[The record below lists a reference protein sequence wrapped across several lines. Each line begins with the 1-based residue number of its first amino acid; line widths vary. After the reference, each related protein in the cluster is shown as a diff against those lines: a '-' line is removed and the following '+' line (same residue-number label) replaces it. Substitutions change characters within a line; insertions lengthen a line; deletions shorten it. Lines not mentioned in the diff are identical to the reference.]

1 MHLQQYFCQQQHDMI
16 FYQEKEKQVQEFNQ
30 HLSFFIQQEGSSNYK
45 YLNQLNK
52 KQNQEE
58 EQKRENLNKF
68 YKVLLYPKSLIR
80 SKLKIKVFR
89 RLYKRGR
96 QNCSHTRE
104 VVKQILKLE
113 EKQMDQAKQFSDKKK
128 KEVPIMKQKESVLL
142 QRSNESIILELKQKN
157 IIFTKLPTR
166 LVNIILEMLDPNEVP
181 VLRCVC
187 RWFKDYIDSNDNL
200 IAIQVFS
207 LFFPK
212 QVDFFCDYGEND
224 IFLQERA
231 KKNYLISHNTRN
243 QSKWRSFLKIYR
255 DVRESF
261 LAANYK
267 IFLFGYEQKEKQQKK
282 EQANQNSLLDQNN
295 HFNDNKNEAA
305 SKLGGL
311 APLPFDDDIDD
322 SIDQKGAGVNFD
334 QLGFNASSS
343 QQDESGK
350 NQQEESLFKFNM
362 QDQESGEN
370 QNTNQQ
376 QPLFK
381 LKQSQDSDNANSSQ
395 NTENQDVCSM
405 DFSKHK
411 IQAQKMSQ
419 TTSKYIWAVLKDP
432 PLPILKLRRENIG
445 NYCNTWFQNKLAE
458 VLWEGSRQI
467 GIGLHKFTEEEQP
480 LLSINNIIRDNK
492 QYFIDEIKQFCE
504 KWPFQKNQILNL
516 RYYFYKD
523 KPTFSYVSRQTKKKL
538 TGSFNNKQTSPR
550 IQFNTKQSRNLSTLE
565 DQGYANILDIN
576 KTFQSQVNTNFAS
589 QNSKPNPVVF
599 NFFENNNNNHS
610 NRNSLDQNASPTKS
624 QIVQQNIQGQK
635 GLFDN
640 IFQFAHKQPDHEND
654 FFTDLDLDNQEEE
667 EENNQFEAD
676 DLMMQM
682 KQKPLLLC
690 FIENLVDLFI
700 FKCQLIYE
708 YLKEHMN
715 GQNVN
720 ESSGIKKNG
729 FDLLSEYN
737 IKWNIY
743 IAFLN
748 EIEEQLK
755 DVFEVYN
762 EAFDQIFEDFPQHP
776 RMSIWRLMVKIWIQE
791 IYSKD
796 EIKENLYGCFLKI
809 LSIRR
814 QENFQFQMK
823 QIELDSKVQQQY
835 YMPDQLEYISL
846 TLLNNLTKNKNFSL
860 LNYGEGY
867 DYFHSFF
874 SKNQYH
880 ADSLLSSFVES
891 TVDLSLNE
899 ISVHFLGHSQV
910 QMDKPYLEL
919 EKQLLDSS
927 QIYFRHQ
934 QSMFLSNPSNYLLF
948 LKGDLKYV
956 SKIFKERSQ
965 TLLRRKMLEHWK
977 EMFKDIIA
985 QKLPKQFELFNEK
998 DEKTKNLIQQHV
1010 KQQIL
1015 SLKIQQ
1021 QNQIQSENN
1030 LAQLLLAQQNTQS
1043 QDGEDQSQQLQVS
1056 NLSNQQ
1062 NEEQPNRQSI
1072 FSNDTLPS
1080 LIFQILE
1087 EQELKQKQQEQI
1099 QIELN
1104 SKTNSID
1111 TNQIL
1116 LQKSNN
1122 NSSSTNNNIFSCS
1135 NDLFSIE
1142 KKGDLFD
1149 QQIQNN
1155 NQNNFFEC
1163 NHNEDDLP
1171 EIPGIHNNQVIEKKD
1186 ISTRS
1191 NLTQQNIGFSSDE
1204 LEKIQEKAHILS
1216 HMFRM
1221 GDDQTKLDIQ
1231 NYIETCKSLNEM
1243 NTSKSDQDLE
1253 IEELNSMRRL
1263 PIVLNNEEQT
1273 FFFLTRSL
1281 TEEILQETILKQK
1294 EFLRQRR
1301 ESNID
1306 ADSEE
1311 DEGENEHHDNQHDS
1325 EEEEEEQEEEEG
1337 DEQEQNSSEPQLK
1350 FDDDNDES
1358 NNSLSEI
1365 PNSLSLTGNT
1375 AQNKVKKNKTKQKIE
1390 QDIPVY
1396 NSGDESDSH
1405 VDDTTN
1411 AGNMNFFNVKKQES
1425 NASDFSLGLDKET
1438 SSLSNHFLFNENLAS
1453 NQKQELEDRIQFNFD
1468 VANSAKQ
1475 EEKQQ
1480 QQQPINFDFFKLEK
1494 QNSAPGNQIN
1504 MFTFKLQSNDQIN
1517 IKTNKKSLED
1527 DQEHNFF
1534 ANCTPQIS
1542 QSYQINSK
1550 NSNQIKV
1557 DLFSNISNNN
1567 NNENLITINFNNNI
1581 NHKNN
1586 ITSPSINSKN
1596 MFFNLLNNINKDNNN
1611 NNNNNNNSEETS
1623 SNNNNEEETKEQ
1635 S

>member
-1 MHLQQYFCQQQHDMI
+1 MI
-16 FYQEKEKQVQEFNQ
+16 CYQEKEKQVKEFNQ
-30 HLSFFIQQEGSSNYK
+30 NLSLFYIARGQQQLQVLKSIKQKVKLRRRIKEG
-45 YLNQLNK
+45 
-52 KQNQEE
+52 
-58 EQKRENLNKF
+58 
-68 YKVLLYPKSLIR
+68 
-80 SKLKIKVFR
+80 KL
-89 RLYKRGR
+89 
-96 QNCSHTRE
+96 
-104 VVKQILKLE
+104 KQILQSFVVSEISDQKQVKHKSIQKVIKDVVGEIGVILSQETVKQKLKQV

-128 KEVPIMKQKESVLL
+128 KEIPIMKQKESILL
-142 QRSNESIILELKQKN
+142 QRSNESIILEQKQKN
-157 IIFTKLPTR
+157 IIFTKLPAR

-231 KKNYLISHNTRN
+231 KKNYIISHNTRN

-261 LAANYK
+261 LAVNYK
-267 IFLFGYEQKEKQQKK
+267 IFLFGQEQKEKQQNK
-282 EQANQNSLLDQNN
+282 EQTNQNNLLDQKNN
-295 HFNDNKNEAA
+295 FNGNPNKAV

-311 APLPFDDDIDD
+311 APLPLDNDLDD
-322 SIDQKGAGVNFD
+322 STDQKGTGFDFD
-334 QLGFNASSS
+334 QFGFNASSS
-343 QQDESGK
+343 QQEDSSK
-350 NQQEESLFKFNM
+350 NKFGDSQFKFNM
-362 QDQESGEN
+362 QDQESGES

-381 LKQSQDSDNANSSQ
+381 FKQSQDSDNVNSSQ

-419 TTSKYIWAVLKDP
+419 ITSKYIWGVLKDP

-504 KWPFQKNQILNL
+504 KWPFQKNEILNL
-516 RYYFYKD
+516 RYYFYKN
-523 KPTFSYVSRQTKKKL
+523 KPTFSYVSRQTKRKL
-538 TGSFNNKQTSPR
+538 TGSFNKQTSPR
-550 IQFNTKQSRNLSTLE
+550 ILFTKPSRNLSTME
-565 DQGYANILDIN
+565 DQGFTNILGTN
-576 KTFQSQVNTNFAS
+576 KSFQSQINTNLAT
-589 QNSKPNPVVF
+589 QNSNPNPVVF
-599 NFFENNNNNHS
+599 NFFDNNNNNNHS
-610 NRNSLDQNASPTKS
+610 NRDSLDQYSSPTKP
-624 QIVQQNIQGQK
+624 QIAQQNSQGQK

-640 IFQFAHKQPDHEND
+640 IFQFAHKQPDQDND

-667 EENNQFEAD
+667 NNQFQEND
-676 DLMMQM
+676 YIMQM
-682 KQKPLLLC
+682 RQKPLLIC

-715 GQNVN
+715 GQNVH

-762 EAFDQIFEDFPQHP
+762 EAFDQIFEDYPQHP

-823 QIELDSKVQQQY
+823 QIELDRKVQQQY

-899 ISVHFLGHSQV
+899 ISVHYLGHSQV

-965 TLLRRKMLEHWK
+965 TLLRKKMLEHWK

-1010 KQQIL
+1010 KQQIQ

-1021 QNQIQSENN
+1021 QNQIQSDNN
-1030 LAQLLLAQQNTQS
+1030 LAQPLLAQQNTQS
-1043 QDGEDQSQQLQVS
+1043 QDGEDQSQQLQAS

-1080 LIFQILE
+1080 LIYQILE

-1104 SKTNSID
+1104 SKTNSVD
-1111 TNQIL
+1111 THQIL

-1122 NSSSTNNNIFSCS
+1122 NSNSTNNNIFNCS

-1142 KKGDLFD
+1142 KKGDFFD
-1149 QQIQNN
+1149 QQAQSN
-1155 NQNNFFEC
+1155 NQSNFFEC
-1163 NHNEDDLP
+1163 NNNEDDLP
-1171 EIPGIHNNQVIEKKD
+1171 EIPGINNNPVIEKKD

-1191 NLTQQNIGFSSDE
+1191 NLTQQNLGFSSEE

-1253 IEELNSMRRL
+1253 IEELNNMRRL

-1281 TEEILQETILKQK
+1281 TEEVLQETILKQK
-1294 EFLRQRR
+1294 EFLRQQR
-1301 ESNID
+1301 ESNND
-1306 ADSEE
+1306 GDSEE
-1311 DEGENEHHDNQHDS
+1311 DEEENEHHENQHYSGD
-1325 EEEEEEQEEEEG
+1325 EEEG
-1337 DEQEQNSSEPQLK
+1337 DEHEQSNGEPQLK
-1350 FDDDNDES
+1350 FDDDEDDDS
-1358 NNSLSEI
+1358 NNSLDEI
-1365 PNSLSLTGNT
+1365 PNSLSLKGNKT
-1375 AQNKVKKNKTKQKIE
+1375 QNKPKKNKAKQKVE

-1405 VDDTTN
+1405 VDDTTT
-1411 AGNMNFFNVKKQES
+1411 AGNINFFNVKKQES

-1438 SSLSNHFLFNENLAS
+1438 SRISNHFLFNENLTS
-1453 NQKQELEDRIQFNFD
+1453 NQKQEQEDKIQFNFD
-1468 VANSAKQ
+1468 INSTKQ
-1475 EEKQQ
+1475 EEAQQ
-1480 QQQPINFDFFKLEK
+1480 QQQPMNFDFFKLEK
-1494 QNSAPGNQIN
+1494 QSSAPGNQIN

-1517 IKTNKKSLED
+1517 IKANKKSLDD

-1534 ANCTPQIS
+1534 ANCTPSMS
-1542 QSYQINSK
+1542 QNNQNNSK
-1550 NSNQIKV
+1550 NSNTQIKV

-1567 NNENLITINFNNNI
+1567 NNNDNQFTINFNNNI
-1581 NHKNN
+1581 THKNN
-1586 ITSPSINSKN
+1586 TTSPSINSQN
-1596 MFFNLLNNINKDNNN
+1596 MFFNLLNNINKDNN
-1611 NNNNNNNSEETS
+1611 SEETS
-1623 SNNNNEEETKEQ
+1623 SNNNNEEEVKDQ